1 MLIVGNIEYIIFI
14 LGSNYVVGD
23 KIMVKYVLD
32 DIEIEGKIIEV
43 DVDGK
48 IKKINIFIVKIIV
61 KVKEVGE
68 YLILGFNWIVEIFL
82 FFFGLVV
89 VIIFGKIIIDFGIL
103 LVEIENVEVVMIVVD
118 F

>member
-1 MLIVGNIEYIIFI
+1 
-14 LGSNYVVGD
+14 
-23 KIMVKYVLD
+23 MVKYVLD

>member
-1 MLIVGNIEYIIFI
+1 
-14 LGSNYVVGD
+14 
-23 KIMVKYVLD
+23 MVKYVLD

-89 VIIFGKIIIDFGIL
+89 VIIFGKIITDFGIL
-103 LVEIENVEVVMIVVD
+103 LVEIENAEVVMIVVD